1 MDSLSSLFPPDFTAR
16 AVHALGIEAWRI
28 PIVIASAVGI
38 YVIFLILVR
47 LFGVRI
53 LGSLS
58 SFDAV
63 VIMFG
68 AVAGRVIIGHPPT
81 VAAGAIGLFTLMIME
96 AVFGAAQH
104 LRGVRR
110 TLAAPPVVIFAH
122 GTPLL
127 DAMRREHISEDNVH
141 SAIRAAGIATRAD
154 VQAVI
159 LEPTGSLSVIRT
171 GQNIEP
177 ALLDGVEEGRA
188 HFEPRKSLSPHKQTL
203 SAGDSEGLG
212 GEDGDKREE
221 NGHAKR
227 GGVIKILPL
236 QPKHQ
241 QQQNSSLD

>member
-63 VIMFG
+63 VIIMFG

-177 ALLDGVEEGRA
+177 ALLDGVEG
-188 HFEPRKSLSPHKQTL
+188 
-203 SAGDSEGLG
+203 AG
-212 GEDGDKREE
+212 
-221 NGHAKR
+221 H
-227 GGVIKILPL
+227 ILN
-236 QPKHQ
+236 QGKV
-241 QQQNSSLD
+241 